1 MRFWQLALYFAL
13 TLVCTKSSAQEL
25 FVFSDTA
32 LLKLFAAKDLSCEA
46 IQATPA
52 VEMLSPAVAAG
63 SILSLVILVK
73 DRPSQPFLL
82 QSGQYPA
89 GSFRL
94 RQFRVFPGLDHA
106 EELLE
111 VPTEIRARI
120 PEYQPCALF
129 LLDVEVPAQLQPG
142 RFKLEPAVWIP
153 AQSSNPHWLRYPMEV
168 RVLPASPAGAK
179 EGSGCQRSPTAVK
192 SLLERNLSL
201 EGFGCLDLST
211 ANINAR
217 DINFQRQQRAKKQ

>member
-1 MRFWQLALYFAL
+1 M
-13 TLVCTKSSAQEL
+13 
-25 FVFSDTA
+25 FSDTS
-32 LLKLFAAKDLSCEA
+32 LLKLFAAEDLSCEA

-63 SILSLVILVK
+63 SVLTLVIMVK

-94 RQFRVFPGLDHA
+94 RQYRVFPGLDHA

-111 VPTEIRARI
+111 VPIEIRARI
-120 PEYQPCALF
+120 PEHQSCALF
-129 LLDVEVPAQLQPG
+129 LLDVEVPMQLPPG

-153 AQSSNPHWLRYPMEV
+153 AQASNPHWLRYPMEV
-168 RVLPASPAGAK
+168 RVLPASQVGAK
-179 EGSGCQRSPTAVK
+179 EGSSCQRPPTTVK

-201 EGFGCLDLST
+201 DGFGCLDLASAT
-211 ANINAR
+211 ISAR
-217 DINFQRQQRAKKQ
+217 DVNFQRQKRAQKQ